1 MLVDQI
7 SLVTFDRGVADDA
20 EFLRPDRYRLAENSD
35 GTGSKIARGGGY
47 SYAAAS
53 FGAGSLVVD
62 MTRFDRVL
70 RFDPA
75 LRLIE
80 ASTNQ
85 PTSQPSSASSSLGR
99 GLSIYV

>member
-1 MLVDQI
+1 MRVDSQG
-7 SLVTFDRGVADDA
+7 L
-20 EFLRPDRYRLAENSD
+20 
-35 GTGSKIARGGGY
+35 
-47 SYAAAS
+47 SY
-53 FGAGSLVVD
+53 D
-62 MTRFDRVL
+62 MQLMMKTLQLQKRAIEAQGQA
-70 RFDPA
+70 A